1 MINNE
6 NTLLQEQIYAKNTPM
21 YIIILHV
28 NISPKAR
35 FDQNLCMKSIAE
47 QMLNRNLKTIFFF
60 WGLPQ
65 PFSGILILLIFA

>member
-65 PFSGILILLIFA
+65 PFSGFLILLIFA

>member
-47 QMLNRNLKTIFFF
+47 QMLNCNLKTIFFF
-60 WGLPQ
+60 RGLPQ

>member
-1 MINNE
+1 
-6 NTLLQEQIYAKNTPM
+6 M

-47 QMLNRNLKTIFFF
+47 QMLNRNLKTII
-60 WGLPQ
+60 
-65 PFSGILILLIFA
+65 FSGDFRNRFRDSLFC